1 MGKYRHIPNLLC
13 RIHLWLNCLITPQ
26 GTILWHRE
34 TLVVIFPTLSSYRLC
49 WTTDHR
55 AIKLKKIDF
64 TSKLIDVSTFI
75 EILKETIKPMG
86 AVPLQKRCSP
96 LHNLQRRKT
105 KQSPDLF
112 YLTSLKFF
120 FIQEKT
126 HGLQLQPL
134 NLLQSNSTAKLMAAG
149 DYSYIHLNQQMLISS
164 SATDTHAM
172 GVWTG

>member
-1 MGKYRHIPNLLC
+1 
-13 RIHLWLNCLITPQ
+13 
-26 GTILWHRE
+26 
-34 TLVVIFPTLSSYRLC
+34 
-49 WTTDHR
+49 
-55 AIKLKKIDF
+55 
-64 TSKLIDVSTFI
+64 
-75 EILKETIKPMG
+75 MG

-96 LHNLQRRKT
+96 LHILQRRKT

-149 DYSYIHLNQQMLISS
+149 DYAYIHLNQQMLISS